1 MEQKIQHTSKKLQTS
16 TRNTQTK
23 RKRVKILWRDAISH
37 SEWLSPTEAKHY
49 KPAIN
54 TTEGFLLEENEQSTI
69 VYMSYNDT
77 DIGDLTVIPT
87 ENIKS
92 FKFVR

>member
-1 MEQKIQHTSKKLQTS
+1 MK
-16 TRNTQTK
+16 NTQTK

-37 SEWLSPTEAKHY
+37 AEWLSPTDAKDY

-54 TTEGFLLEENEQSTI
+54 TTEGYLLEKNKHATI

-77 DIGDLTVIPT
+77 DIGDTIVIPT

>member
-1 MEQKIQHTSKKLQTS
+1 MK
-16 TRNTQTK
+16 NTTIKNQ

-37 SEWLSPTEAKHY
+37 AEWLSPEDAKKF

-54 TTEGFLLEENEQSTI
+54 TTEGYLLEKNKYAVI

-77 DIGDLTVIPT
+77 DIGDTTVIPT

-92 FKFVR
+92 FKIVR